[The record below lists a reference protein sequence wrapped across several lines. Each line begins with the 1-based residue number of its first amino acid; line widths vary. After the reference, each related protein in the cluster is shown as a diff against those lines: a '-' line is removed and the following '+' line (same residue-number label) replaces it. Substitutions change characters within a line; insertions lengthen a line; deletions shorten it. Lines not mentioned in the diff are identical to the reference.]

1 MRCNSGFVAF
11 IDPIQWLPSILKL
24 NKLVW
29 FRAKPFLFLS
39 VSLSLSLSLSL
50 SPGLLLDCWCLS
62 TGCFW
67 MVLVAG
73 VAVLAPMQCQRASSA
88 GTFLPPSRISSVT
101 SSTRSCDIRSGSI
114 PTTCK
119 KILLQIEVFIPCMY
133 LTR

>member
-1 MRCNSGFVAF
+1 MFVAF

-24 NKLVW
+24 NKYFL
-29 FRAKPFLFLS
+29 FRAKRFLFLS
-39 VSLSLSLSLSL
+39 FSLSLSLSL

-101 SSTRSCDIRSGSI
+101 SSTRLCDIRSGPI

-119 KILLQIEVFIPCMY
+119 KIFLQIEFFIPCMY
-133 LTR
+133 LTRWVKYVFI